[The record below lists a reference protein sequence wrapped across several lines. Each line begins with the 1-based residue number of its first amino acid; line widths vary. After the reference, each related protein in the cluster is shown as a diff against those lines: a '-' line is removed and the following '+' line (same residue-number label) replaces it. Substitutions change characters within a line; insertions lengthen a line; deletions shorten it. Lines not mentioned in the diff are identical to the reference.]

1 MIEDR
6 ENSIIDKVRNFN
18 PVINSKNNPELARR
32 IKELSAMYME
42 KNKETPLV
50 PQKYF
55 CL

>member
-32 IKELSAMYME
+32 IKELAAMYME
-42 KNKETPLV
+42 KNKELYKRLETR
-50 PQKYF
+50 
-55 CL
+55 